1 MSTDERV
8 AAAAEKAYSRGAY
21 PHVVNSRP
29 TIDKVSTLTAFAE
42 ALSFP
47 DYFGH
52 NLDALYDCLTDLS
65 WLPRGEHVLIWPGSD
80 VLRRADPK
88 TYLAVRS
95 VLSDAQRALGPT
107 GQSAGSWRLTVVL
120 PDA

>member
-1 MSTDERV
+1 MS
-8 AAAAEKAYSRGAY
+8 AAEQAKDAAEEAFARGAY
-21 PHVVNSRP
+21 PHLVNSQP
-29 TIDKVSTLTAFAE
+29 TVDKAGTLSAFAA

-65 WLPRGEHVLIWPGSD
+65 WLPPGEHVLIWPGSEA
-80 VLRRADPK
+80 LRKAEPK
-88 TYLAVRS
+88 TYLAIRS
-95 VLSDAQRALGPT
+95 VLSDAQRALGP
-107 GQSAGSWRLTVVL
+107 SAGSWRLTVVL

>member
-1 MSTDERV
+1 MTAGEQ
-8 AAAAEKAYSRGAY
+8 AKAAAEEAFGRGAY
-21 PHVVNSRP
+21 PHLVNARAAV
-29 TIDKVSTLTAFAE
+29 DKDGTLSAFAE

-65 WLPRGEHVLIWPGSD
+65 WLPPGEHVLIWPGSEA
-80 VLRRADPK
+80 LRKAEPK
-88 TYLAVRS
+88 TYLAIRS
-95 VLSDAQRALGPT
+95 VLSDAQRTLGPN
-107 GQSAGSWRLTVVL
+107 GPSAGSWRLTVVL